1 MALVRACGIDDLHAG
16 GLKQVRLG
24 DRMVCLA
31 CTEVGDVY
39 AISDVCTHEQG
50 SLSEGKLIGTE
61 VECSVHG
68 SRCDVSTGLVTSLP
82 AEENV
87 ETFPVVIEGDD
98 VLVEI

>member
-1 MALVRACGIDDLHAG
+1 LVRACGIDDLHAG

-24 DRMVCLA
+24 DRAVCLA

-50 SLSEGKLIGTE
+50 SLSEGKLIGTQ

-68 SRCDVSTGLVTSLP
+68 SRFDVSTGAVTSLP
-82 AEENV
+82 AEENI
-87 ETFPVVIEGDD
+87 ETFPVVIEGGD

>member
-1 MALVRACGIDDLHAG
+1 MALVRACGIEDLHAG

-24 DRMVCLA
+24 DRTVCLA

-50 SLSEGKLIGTE
+50 SLSEGKLLGTE

-68 SRCDVSTGLVTSLP
+68 SRFDVATGAVTSLP

-87 ETFPVVIEGDD
+87 ETFPVVIQGDD
-98 VLVEI
+98 VLVEV

>member
-1 MALVRACGIDDLHAG
+1 MGLVRACGIDDLHAG
-16 GLKQVRLG
+16 GLMQVRLG
-24 DRMVCLA
+24 ERTVCLA
-31 CTEVGDVY
+31 CTEVGEVF

-68 SRCDVSTGLVTSLP
+68 SRFEISSGAVTCLP

-87 ETFPVVIEGDD
+87 ETFPVVIQGDD